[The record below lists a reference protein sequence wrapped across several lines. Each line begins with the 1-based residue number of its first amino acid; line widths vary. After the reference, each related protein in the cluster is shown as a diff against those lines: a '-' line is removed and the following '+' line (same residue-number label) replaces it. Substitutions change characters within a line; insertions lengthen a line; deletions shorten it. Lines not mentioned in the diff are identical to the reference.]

1 MRLQELLFRAIVC
14 SNYINVSC
22 LSSVGMEVGRE
33 VDSLAKRRIDLMFI
47 RDSHGRLRRLIE
59 TYRINRFYV
68 GFSI

>member
-1 MRLQELLFRAIVC
+1 
-14 SNYINVSC
+14 
-22 LSSVGMEVGRE
+22 MEVGRE

-47 RDSHGRLRRLIE
+47 RDSHGRLGRLIE